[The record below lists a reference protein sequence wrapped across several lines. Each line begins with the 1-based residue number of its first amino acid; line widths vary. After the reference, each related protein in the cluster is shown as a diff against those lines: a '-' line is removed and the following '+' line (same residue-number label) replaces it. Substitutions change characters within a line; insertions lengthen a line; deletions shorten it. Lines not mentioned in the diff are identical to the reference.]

1 MPKIATN
8 TRLKAGFVITAANI
22 AAAVTRTATSGGGT
36 TGVVA
41 ATDKVVAAVGV
52 TGQTG
57 YALTL
62 PAPVVG
68 KVILFLGSV
77 YAYKIQTNT
86 NTVGI
91 DGITGTPAALTVAAR
106 TPIQLVCTSATNWQV
121 VVGSGAI
128 A

>member
-1 MPKIATN
+1 MSKITTN
-8 TRLKAGFVITAANI
+8 TRLKAAYVITAANI

-57 YALTL
+57 YQLTL

-68 KVILFLGSV
+68 KRLLFLGSV
-77 YAYKIQTNT
+77 YAYKIQTNG

-91 DGITGTPAALTVAAR
+91 DSITGTPATLTVAAR
-106 TPIQLVCTSATNWQV
+106 TPIELVCTSATNWQV